1 MKRFFFFMTFCAA
14 VLCASASNRYISPTG
29 NDGDGK
35 SWANAKTTIAAAKWD
50 VGVGDTMFIAEGV
63 YNEQMP
69 LNDGAIYLGGY
80 NATTGE
86 RDIEQYQTII
96 DGTDLDNYLAVRYL
110 SGGESYPT
118 HTNLIEGITFRNLVN
133 SQWGGGAI
141 FLRGNMTVN
150 RCKFINCKGT
160 NSDAGAGAIF
170 VENDAAPQKPYITN
184 CLFEYCNGL
193 KAGAIYNNGAGVIE
207 NCIFRGCS
215 GTRAVLRNYNSGGIV
230 RNCLI
235 YNCSITEASSKVLEN
250 NGTTVNTTIC
260 NNYSDEYASYTG
272 SSAKMYNCVI
282 WGNQSASGFTSEPNY
297 ISSSSASSNNVADHG
312 SSSSKF
318 ISVTLNANNSDPAGP
333 NFRNPTGFV
342 GLPKTDAEKMA
353 MERADFSLTDASTA
367 LLDLGLASEAPATDL
382 AGVARPKG
390 NGIDIGAYEYDPD
403 AVVISVT
410 GVSIV
415 PASIT
420 IIEGK
425 TGTLVAQVEPA
436 DANNKR
442 VDWSIDDPTIATIQN
457 GKVTGVTPGT
467 TTAHATT
474 QDGNYVADAEV
485 IITQKPPVK
494 YPQEVLD
501 AEATYH
507 MEDYTIPSYIRF
519 LVPKTAAKIDSLD
532 PDNADLLPKIAFYLD
547 TMQMMINE
555 LQPKEQPYNQ
565 IVTFNGDPATHM
577 GFCWFTNEG
586 INDGMVQLL
595 PMANASAADFES
607 NNGVLSIQATPTTTI
622 PLHYTPIQATE
633 HPKYDICTAAGL
645 PRNTK
650 FTYVSHKALA
660 ENLTP
665 GTAYSWR
672 VGYGDYWS
680 EIGHFVTKAA
690 NQGNF
695 SFVYM
700 SDSHIHNA
708 EYIEQ
713 AHQCAKAVAK
723 NEKDAKFCVF
733 PGDFVETG
741 DDTNSEW
748 QWERWFEGSMM
759 PMLLNM
765 PVVPTGGNHDVSN
778 NRNYDYHFNT
788 DHNFYE
794 IATTKP
800 QFHGVTYS
808 FVYGDVLFLVYSVE
822 DWWRADG
829 TSEEGMQS
837 PYLSTDVRNWFLDQ
851 IEKYPNTKYRVTLT
865 HKNLFSGADHH
876 LDSDAPLLRNMML
889 PVLRECGIDLAIQG
903 HDHCYEVI
911 GPIGATETANAV
923 VVPGSV
929 KDTVRVRPEDN
940 TQWGNS
946 DNKTGL
952 EGGTFTTNDGT
963 LYFIGATCGRKRY
976 EPKSRATLESQY
988 SADPAYWFDWKHHNV
1003 PNYFDLFTSKFGQP
1017 GTPSYSRFNV
1027 TSEYIEVVTYK
1038 TDAEGNKTVFNTIRV
1053 KNSRPSTTPVEGL
1066 ENTQA
1071 ETNAV
1076 YSEKFISNGQLFIKK
1091 NGMTYNVIGQKIAQ

>member
-1 MKRFFFFMTFCAA
+1 MTFCAA
-14 VLCASASNRYISPTG
+14 VLCASASNRYVSPTG
-29 NDGDGK
+29 DGGDGK
-35 SWANAKTTIAAAKWD
+35 SWAHAVQTIAQAISH

-63 YNEQMP
+63 YNEAISAH
-69 LNDGAIYLGGY
+69 DGATYLGGY
-80 NATTGE
+80 NAETGV
-86 RDIEQYQTII
+86 RDPELYETIL
-96 DGTDLDNYLAVRYL
+96 DGTGMNSWLVVKYMPEPTTPILFDGLIFQNANHSEWGGAVMYMR
-110 SGGESYPT
+110 
-118 HTNLIEGITFRNLVN
+118 TNMIVDHCVFRNCTSGSKAGGIFVDQSTTAQSIIRN
-133 SQWGGGAI
+133 SLFENCNNTLSEQAAAI
-141 FLRGNMTVN
+141 SCESGTVN
-150 RCKFINCKGT
+150 
-160 NSDAGAGAIF
+160 
-170 VENDAAPQKPYITN
+170 V
-184 CLFEYCNGL
+184 L
-193 KAGAIYNNGAGVIE
+193 VE
-207 NCIFRGCS
+207 NCIIRGCT
-215 GTRAVLRNYNSGGIV
+215 GAVMIYSRDGMTV
-230 RNCLI
+230 RNCVV
-235 YNCSITEASSKVLEN
+235 YNNNATYNGCFYGGGTFINNTVCNNTGTRYAGSRITGSAYN
-250 NGTTVNTTIC
+250 NVFWGNTTTYNDVNFMAAGSHNVGDTGRESSCFINLNLAAD
-260 NNYSDEYASYTG
+260 NNAT
-272 SSAKMYNCVI
+272 
-282 WGNQSASGFTSEPNY
+282 T
-297 ISSSSASSNNVADHG
+297 
-312 SSSSKF
+312 
-318 ISVTLNANNSDPAGP
+318 GP
-333 NFRNPTGFV
+333 NFRNPTGFA
-342 GLPKTDAEKMA
+342 GLPKTDAEKTA
-353 MERADFSLTDASTA
+353 VKEADFAITSASAA
-367 LLDLGLASEAPATDL
+367 LVDVGNATQAPAKDIN
-382 AGVARPKG
+382 GVVRPKG
-390 NGIDIGAYEYDPD
+390 NGVDVGAYEYDPD
-403 AVVISVT
+403 AIHIDVT
-410 GVSIV
+410 GVNILQDSIE
-415 PASIT
+415 
-420 IIEGK
+420 IIVGK

-436 DANNKR
+436 TADNKR
-442 VDWSIDDPTIATIQN
+442 VTWTIDDPTIATIQN
-457 GKVTGVTPGT
+457 GKVTALTVGRTMAHVE
-467 TTAHATT
+467 TAEGHFTAS
-474 QDGNYVADAEV
+474 AEV
-485 IITQKPPVK
+485 IVVPVPPVK

-501 AEATYH
+501 AEATYL

-519 LVPKTAAKIDSLD
+519 LVPKTSAKIDSLD
-532 PDNADLLPKIAFYLD
+532 PDNAELLPKIALYLD
-547 TMQMMINE
+547 TMRMMIAE
-555 LQPKEQPYNQ
+555 LQPKEMPYNL
-565 IVTFNGDPATHM
+565 IATFNGDPATHM
-577 GFCWFTNEG
+577 GFCWFTNKG
-586 INDGMVQLL
+586 ITDGEVQLI
-595 PMANASAADFES
+595 ANANATQADFEQG
-607 NNGVLSIQATPTTTI
+607 NGVITIAATPTTTI
-622 PLHYTPIQATE
+622 PLHYTPIQASE
-633 HPKYDICTAAGL
+633 SPKYDICTAAGL

-672 VGYGDYWS
+672 VGYGNYWS
-680 EIGHFVTKAA
+680 EIGHFVTKEE

-713 AHQCAKAVAK
+713 ANQCAKAVAK

-741 DDTNSEW
+741 DNENSEW
-748 QWERWFEGSMM
+748 QWERWFEGAMM
-759 PMLLNM
+759 PMLQSM
-765 PVVPTGGNHDVSN
+765 PVVPTGGNHDVSDN
-778 NRNYDYHFNT
+778 LNYDYHFNT

-822 DWWRADG
+822 DWWRASG

-851 IEKYPNTKYRVTLT
+851 IEQHPNTKYRVTLT

-889 PVLRECGIDLAIQG
+889 PILRECGIDLAIQG

-911 GPIGATETANAV
+911 GPIGATETANVA

-929 KDTVRVRPEDN
+929 TDTVRVRAEDN

-1053 KNSRPSTTPVEGL
+1053 KNSRPSAVEGL
-1066 ENTQA
+1066 EQTPA

-1076 YSEKFISNGQLFIKK
+1076 YSEKYIQNGQLFIKK